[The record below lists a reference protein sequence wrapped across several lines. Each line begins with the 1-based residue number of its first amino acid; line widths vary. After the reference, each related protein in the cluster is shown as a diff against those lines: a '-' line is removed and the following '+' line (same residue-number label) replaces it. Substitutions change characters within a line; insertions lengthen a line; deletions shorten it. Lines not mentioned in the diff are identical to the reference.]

1 MEHRLYFIFGD
12 LLACAVT
19 GAAAGWL
26 VYAVIPGGWHPLL
39 GMMLGMLLGL
49 PAGVVGGILFAPLF
63 GDFEVSLPA
72 SLAGMV
78 AGSAVGMLQG
88 MAEIGA
94 ATALWVGTLAGLAC
108 LAYSYVLQARLHG
121 EAR

>member
-1 MEHRLYFIFGD
+1 LERRLYFIFGD

-26 VYAVIPGGWHPLL
+26 VHAMIPGDWHPLI
-39 GMMLGMLLGL
+39 GMVLGMLLGL
-49 PAGVVGGILFAPLF
+49 PVGVVGGILFAPLF

-72 SLAGMV
+72 SLAAMV
-78 AGSAVGMLQG
+78 AGSVVGMLQG

-94 ATALWVGTLAGLAC
+94 ATALWGGALAGLAC
-108 LAYSYVLQARLHG
+108 LAYSYVLQARLRG
-121 EAR
+121 EG

>member
-26 VYAVIPGGWHPLL
+26 VYVVIPGDWHPLL

-49 PAGVVGGILFAPLF
+49 PVGLVGGILFAPLF

-78 AGSAVGMLQG
+78 AGSAVGMLRG
-88 MAEIGA
+88 MAEIGGA
-94 ATALWVGTLAGLAC
+94 KALWVGALAGLAC